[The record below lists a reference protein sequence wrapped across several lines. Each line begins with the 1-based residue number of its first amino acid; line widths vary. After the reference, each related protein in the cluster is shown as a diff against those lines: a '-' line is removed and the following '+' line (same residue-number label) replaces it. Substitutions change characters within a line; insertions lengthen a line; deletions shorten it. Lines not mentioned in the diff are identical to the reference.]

1 MCLIRLERS
10 PARMD
15 FRKLKSS
22 TQLAL
27 SKYWKICS
35 YLVLLGIE
43 LAVIHG
49 VSDLPVSIGN
59 WVPKAEQLAS
69 FQVPTDNFYGPGA
82 AMMLMPFLWL
92 VDRLFLVVLFYFLV
106 GTIAYWKLTSLI
118 SNKTGCRIAR
128 AALPLNFYLLWL
140 INSSQDTV
148 FEYCLLIWSIY
159 FLIRKQYV
167 SFSAITFLLSLT
179 RAGYWTFF
187 LGTSLLL
194 FLIGWV
200 QRKEIN
206 FKKLIAIP
214 LLVVTS
220 FFNYINFGSPSPA
233 LEGGM
238 TAYFSYS
245 RYHYLALPK
254 MDMDVFLSGPKGIF
268 TEKYG
273 VNSENY
279 TSGAQANSELHKAAI
294 DSALAN
300 KKETLLG
307 WMQKVDSYVFD
318 VQKVPHLPG
327 RYVLDI
333 ENKVISIE
341 NERLTW
347 PLVIGNFLFF
357 IYRTLLICAG
367 FLALGMVFFQKIVI
381 GNVDKFTSTNW
392 VLSLPYVFGI
402 VPGLLFYT
410 ETRFKIVSELLLV
423 PLVVGVWSVVLSQR
437 SDRSTLN
444 GSR

>member
-1 MCLIRLERS
+1 
-10 PARMD
+10 MD
-15 FRKLKSS
+15 FKKFKPS

-27 SKYWKICS
+27 LKNWKICS
-35 YLVLLGIE
+35 YLALLGIE
-43 LAVIHG
+43 LAVLHG
-49 VSDLPVSIGN
+49 VSDLPVSISN

-69 FQVPTDNFYGPGA
+69 IQIPSDNFYGPGA
-82 AMMLMPFLWL
+82 AMLLVPFLWL
-92 VDRLFLVVLFYFLV
+92 TDHLFLVVLFYFLV
-106 GTIAYWKLTSLI
+106 GTIAYWKLTGLI
-118 SNKTGCRIAR
+118 LNITGRRIAR

-140 INSSQDTV
+140 INSSQDTA
-148 FEYCLLIWSIY
+148 FEYCLLLWSIY
-159 FLIRKQYV
+159 FLVRKRYL
-167 SFSAITFLLSLT
+167 SFSAITYLLSLT

-194 FLIGWV
+194 FIISWIR
-200 QRKEIN
+200 RKEIN

-214 LLVVTS
+214 LLVLTS
-220 FFNYINFGSPSPA
+220 LFNYINFGSPSPA

-245 RYHYLALPK
+245 KYHYLALPK

-273 VNSENY
+273 VNLEHHI
-279 TSGAQANSELHKAAI
+279 SGAQANSELQKAAI

-333 ENKVISIE
+333 ENKVIAIE

-357 IYRTLLICAG
+357 IYRTLLFCAG
-367 FLALGMVFFQKIVI
+367 FLALGMVLFQKIVI
-381 GNVDKFTSTNW
+381 GKVDKFTSANW
-392 VLSLPYVFGI
+392 ILSLPYFFGF
-402 VPGLLFYT
+402 VPGVLFYT

-423 PLVVGVWSVVLSQR
+423 PLVVGAWSTVLSQR
-437 SDRSTLN
+437 SGRSELN

>member
-1 MCLIRLERS
+1 MG
-10 PARMD
+10 
-15 FRKLKSS
+15 FRTFKPF
-22 TQLAL
+22 TQLAML
-27 SKYWKICS
+27 KYWKIS
-35 YLVLLGIE
+35 MYLALLGIE

-82 AMMLMPFLWL
+82 AMLLVPFLWL
-92 VDRLFLVVLFYFLV
+92 TDRLFLVVLFYFFV

-118 SNKTGCRIAR
+118 LTNTGRNIAR

-148 FEYCLLIWSIY
+148 FEYCLLLWAIY
-159 FLIRKQYV
+159 FLMRKRYL
-167 SFSAITFLLSLT
+167 SFSAITYLLSLT

-194 FLIGWV
+194 FIISWI
-200 QRKEIN
+200 QRKEMN

-233 LEGGM
+233 LEGGI

-245 RYHYLALPK
+245 KYHYLALPK

-273 VNSENY
+273 VNPENY
-279 TSGAQANSELHKAAI
+279 TSGAQANSELQKAAL

-357 IYRTLLICAG
+357 IYHALLIFAG
-367 FLALGMVFFQKIVI
+367 FLALGMVLFQKIVI
-381 GNVDKFTSTNW
+381 GKVDKFASANW
-392 VLSLPYVFGI
+392 ALSLPFVFGF
-402 VPGLLFYT
+402 VPGVLFYT

-423 PLVVGVWSVVLSQR
+423 PLIIGAWSAVLSQR
-437 SDRSTLN
+437 SAGSELN